1 MKPRRAAAIEIAF
14 AAAFASTVV
23 PAMAS
28 ADVTP
33 DASALAEALFQQGKA
48 LMTAHR
54 YDDACP
60 KLAES
65 ERLDPAGGTLLT
77 LALCHTAQGKTA
89 TAWVEFDSAL
99 TAAIRDHEPEREL
112 VARREIA
119 ALRPKL
125 SRVRVVVPPDVA
137 RTPGLVVSRD
147 GLELGAPAWG
157 VAVPVDP
164 GEHRVEARA
173 PGKKPFVA
181 TARATGEGQVAEIRI
196 APLEDA
202 SPAASATP
210 QPTTEAQPAAP
221 TIAAP
226 LAPPPR
232 PSPPTLARDVTT
244 IGTGLVG
251 VVGLG
256 LGAYFGARAIS
267 TERDADERCPKTTC
281 SDPVAL
287 DENATAGRLA
297 DASTAAFAV
306 AAAGAA
312 SCIVL
317 LVTRPSSPAP
327 VAIHVGVGGIS
338 ARGLW

>member
-1 MKPRRAAAIEIAF
+1 LKPRRAAAIETAF
-14 AAAFASTVV
+14 VAVVAATCVSSL
-23 PAMAS
+23 AS

-48 LMTAHR
+48 LMTAHH

-77 LALCHTAQGKTA
+77 LALCHAAQGKTA

-137 RTPGLVVSRD
+137 STPGLVVSRD

-157 VAVPVDP
+157 VAVPADP

-181 TARATGEGQVAEIRI
+181 AARVVGEGQVAEIRI

-202 SPAASATP
+202 SPASATTTT
-210 QPTTEAQPAAP
+210 TTEARPLAPTAAAP
-221 TIAAP
+221 A
-226 LAPPPR
+226 APPPR
-232 PSPPTLARDVTT
+232 SNPPTLARDVTT

-256 LGAYFGARAIS
+256 LGAYWGARAIS
-267 TERDADERCPKTTC
+267 TERDADDRCPKAAC
-281 SDPVAL
+281 SDPTAL
-287 DENATAGRLA
+287 AENASAGRLA
-297 DASTAAFAV
+297 DASTAAFAI

-312 SCIVL
+312 SCILL
-317 LVTRPSSPAP
+317 LVTRPRSPAP
-327 VAIHVGVGGIS
+327 VAIQVGAGAVS
-338 ARGLW
+338 ARGVW